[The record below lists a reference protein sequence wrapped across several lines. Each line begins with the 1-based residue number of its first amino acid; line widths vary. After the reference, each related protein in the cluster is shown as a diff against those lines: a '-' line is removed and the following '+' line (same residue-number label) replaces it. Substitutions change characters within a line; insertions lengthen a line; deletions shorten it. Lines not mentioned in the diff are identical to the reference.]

1 MKRQR
6 TVTACA
12 ALVAASVLVAGCGGD
27 DGGSDKAPKN
37 EIAGA
42 EKTASPKPSP
52 SASASKST
60 ASEEGAPDLSL
71 PKDLKVVTDWEAP
84 KDSAKARALES
95 AVGYLT
101 ALDVGIARQ
110 NSADP
115 AVGYFT
121 YPQSRAAT
129 LAKQHIENHVKD
141 HASVTGTERLHTYDV
156 NVVKPNSTAVV
167 SLCVDDSQ
175 YFGKD
180 AKTGEVHK
188 SEPSAKD
195 HTAYEFGMKTT
206 GPKAPWRVWEVRAE
220 TSSTKCQ

>member
-6 TVTACA
+6 TLTACV

-27 DGGSDKAPKN
+27 DEKSDKADEGK
-37 EIAGA
+37 IAGT
-42 EKTASPKPSP
+42 ETTAPAKPTP
-52 SASASKST
+52 T
-60 ASEEGAPDLSL
+60 ASEAAGETDGPDLSL

-84 KDSAKARALES
+84 TDSEKADVLKS

-101 ALDVGIARQ
+101 ALDVGIAHQ
-110 NSADP
+110 DSEDP
-115 AVGYFT
+115 AVGHFT

-141 HASVTGTERLHTYDV
+141 HASVTGTERLHRYEV
-156 NVVKPNSTAVV
+156 NVVRPHSTAVV

-175 YFGKD
+175 YYGKD
-180 AKTGEVHK
+180 VKTGEVHK

-206 GPKAPWRVWEVRAE
+206 GSKAPWRVWEVRAE
-220 TSSTKCQ
+220 TSSAKCQ